1 MNNELEVEGEF
12 LKCVFEFFSHIFRV
26 KLHYLN
32 RALSDICINYFG
44 VEYFL
49 LAHVENVGV
58 EFVRRKF

>member
-12 LKCVFEFFSHIFRV
+12 LECVFEFFSSIFRV

-49 LAHVENVGV
+49 AHVEKVGV
-58 EFVRRKF
+58 